1 MASTVRHP
9 PDPLVISETCPP
21 RRIHMLLTPKWTS
34 MVIYVLSFGPI
45 RTGQLQR
52 SMPGISKKMLT
63 QTLRELEADQLLS
76 RKVHQVVPPAV
87 EYSLTELGQKFVEP
101 LLALYDWAEANSVL
115 LDTVERNRAASGQA
129 EIVEDESEALPLS

>member
-1 MASTVRHP
+1 MASAVRHP

-34 MVIYVLSFGPI
+34 MVIYVLSFGPL

-101 LLALYDWAEANSVL
+101 LLALYDWAEANFVL
-115 LDTVERNRAASGQA
+115 LDKVERNRAASGQA